1 MTTGA
6 NLDQVVGQLAGRAGA
21 VAICL
26 DVEGTIALI
35 GDDPQAARPLPGC
48 WGCSGR
54 WPTGTPRWP

>member
-6 NLDQVVGQLAGRAGA
+6 GLDQVVGQLGGRAGA

-26 DVEGTIALI
+26 DVDGGLSPRSGMTRR
-35 GDDPQAARPLPGC
+35 RPVRYPGG

-54 WPTGTPRWP
+54 WPTGTPR

>member
-26 DVEGTIALI
+26 DVDRTIAPI
-35 GDDPQAARPLPGC
+35 GEDPQAARPLPRGA
-48 WGCSGR
+48 GAARVAG
-54 WPTGTPRWP
+54 PTGTPR